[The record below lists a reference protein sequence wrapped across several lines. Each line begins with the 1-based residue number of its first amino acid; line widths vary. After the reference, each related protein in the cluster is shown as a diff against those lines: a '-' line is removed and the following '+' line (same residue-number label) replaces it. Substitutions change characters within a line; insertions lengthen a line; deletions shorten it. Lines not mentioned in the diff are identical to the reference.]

1 MPKRETYGAQP
12 PLELMRQMVDH
23 GGWYDRKTLR
33 WKKIVDVTLVGAMGP
48 PGGGRQPVT
57 NRMLRLMH
65 CLSFV
70 DMSDATIKG
79 IFTTIVSAFLQ
90 GTFGEEK
97 MGLAPPIVAATVDI
111 FNHACETLL
120 PTPAKSHYIFN
131 LRDVSKVTRGPL
143 PLTPT
148 PNPYPLSLTPTLGPH
163 SYRQCLPGRP
173 RPPTS
178 KPLALALTLPL
189 PLPRSSKGC
198 SWRTSGG

>member
-90 GTFGEEK
+90 VRRTRTRTRT
-97 MGLAPPIVAATVDI
+97 LTLTLTLTVTVTVTLTLTLTLTRAPSARRRWASRRPSSPRPST
-111 FNHACETLL
+111 
-120 PTPAKSHYIFN
+120 
-131 LRDVSKVTRGPL
+131 
-143 PLTPT
+143 
-148 PNPYPLSLTPTLGPH
+148 SLTTRARPCCPH
-163 SYRQCLPGRP
+163 PLRAT
-173 RPPTS
+173 TS
-178 KPLALALTLPL
+178 STCATS
-189 PLPRSSKGC
+189 PRSSKAPYPLTPSLGPDPYPYP
-198 SWRTSGG
+198 

>member
-23 GGWYDRKTLR
+23 GGWYDRKIFR
-33 WKKIVDVTLVGAMGP
+33 VKQIVDVTLIGAMGP

-90 GTFGEEK
+90 
-97 MGLAPPIVAATVDI
+97 V
-111 FNHACETLL
+111 
-120 PTPAKSHYIFN
+120 
-131 LRDVSKVTRGPL
+131 RRTR
-143 PLTPT
+143 TRT
-148 PNPYPLSLTPTLGPH
+148 RT
-163 SYRQCLPGRP
+163 
-173 RPPTS
+173 
-178 KPLALALTLPL
+178 LTLTLTLTVTVTVTVTLTLTRRSRPL
-189 PLPRSSKGC
+189 RTVSGISSSPTCRATTSHRSPRAAAP
-198 SWRTSGG
+198 WLTR

>member
-90 GTFGEEK
+90 VRRTRTRTRT
-97 MGLAPPIVAATVDI
+97 LTLTLTLTVTVTVTVTLTLTRRCRSSPRASTSTASRSRASTTACPRAATSR
-111 FNHACETLL
+111 
-120 PTPAKSHYIFN
+120 PTCGS
-131 LRDVSKVTRGPL
+131 S
-143 PLTPT
+143 
-148 PNPYPLSLTPTLGPH
+148 
-163 SYRQCLPGRP
+163 
-173 RPPTS
+173 
-178 KPLALALTLPL
+178 
-189 PLPRSSKGC
+189 RS
-198 SWRTSGG
+198 R

>member
-90 GTFGEEK
+90 
-97 MGLAPPIVAATVDI
+97 V
-111 FNHACETLL
+111 
-120 PTPAKSHYIFN
+120 
-131 LRDVSKVTRGPL
+131 RRTR
-143 PLTPT
+143 TRT
-148 PNPYPLSLTPTLGPH
+148 RT
-163 SYRQCLPGRP
+163 
-173 RPPTS
+173 
-178 KPLALALTLPL
+178 LTLTLTLTVTVTVTVTLTLTLTLTWP
-189 PLPRSSKGC
+189 
-198 SWRTSGG
+198 

>member
-90 GTFGEEK
+90 VRRTRTRTR
-97 MGLAPPIVAATVDI
+97 TV
-111 FNHACETLL
+111 T
-120 PTPAKSHYIFN
+120 
-131 LRDVSKVTRGPL
+131 VT
-143 PLTPT
+143 
-148 PNPYPLSLTPTLGPH
+148 
-163 SYRQCLPGRP
+163 
-173 RPPTS
+173 
-178 KPLALALTLPL
+178 LTLTL
-189 PLPRSSKGC
+189 TL
-198 SWRTSGG
+198 T

>member
-90 GTFGEEK
+90 VRRTRTLTVTLTLNLTLTLTLTLTSSMRFPRRRCSSEG
-97 MGLAPPIVAATVDI
+97 ATVPRRWKW
-111 FNHACETLL
+111 ET
-120 PTPAKSHYIFN
+120 I
-131 LRDVSKVTRGPL
+131 
-143 PLTPT
+143 LTWLAT
-148 PNPYPLSLTPTLGPH
+148 
-163 SYRQCLPGRP
+163 
-173 RPPTS
+173 RPPCCTGVMMS
-178 KPLALALTLPL
+178 
-189 PLPRSSKGC
+189 
-198 SWRTSGG
+198 